1 MLSRRNVRIKVMQ
14 ALYSMSTANV
24 SDKDLIIKSYRSKIA
39 SSFDLYIFVLYIFF
53 RVAKYAIIEEENRK
67 SKFRPTAEDLDFIGK
82 LGDNELISSIENNQ
96 DLKKLFNDAHL
107 NQIITLDTI
116 RILYQEFSKSSKEY
130 LQYLSLDKTENE
142 DHKEILLKLF
152 KYTVS
157 HENCIDIIEDNFNN
171 WIDDQSLVI
180 GAIKKTIKALPIDS
194 GYINQFRPDPEATQY
209 FGQALLEN
217 VMATDNQLKE
227 IIIPNLQNW
236 DADRVAIIDML
247 LIKMALAEFIH
258 FPSIPTKVTLNEY
271 VEISK
276 MYSTDKSRDFIN
288 GILDRL
294 LKKLQNQGVIKKE
307 GRGLID

>member
-39 SSFDLYIFVLYIFF
+39 SSFDLYIFVLYVFY

-107 NQIITLDTI
+107 NQIITIDTI

-217 VMATDNQLKE
+217 VMATDNQLNE

>member
-14 ALYSMSTANV
+14 ALYSMSTANGIDREFIV
-24 SDKDLIIKSYRSKIA
+24 KAYRSKIA
-39 SSFDLYIFVLYIFF
+39 SSFDLYIFVLYIFYK
-53 RVAKYAIIEEENRK
+53 VARYAITEEENRK
-67 SKFRPTAEDLDFIGK
+67 SKFRPTTEDLNFSGK
-82 LGDNELISSIENNQ
+82 LGDNELIQSIEDNE
-96 DLKKLFNDAHL
+96 DLQKIFALAHL
-107 NQIITLDTI
+107 NQIIPIDTI
-116 RILYQEFSKSSKEY
+116 RILYHEFSKSSEEYKEY
-130 LQYLSLDKTENE
+130 LNLSKTNSE

-152 KYTVS
+152 KYTIS

-171 WIDDQSLVI
+171 WVDDQSLII
-180 GAIKKTIKALPIDS
+180 GAIKKTIKALPIDFQ
-194 GYINQFRPDPEATQY
+194 YIDQFRPDPEATQY

-217 VMATDNQLKE
+217 VMATDEQLKE
-227 IIIPNLQNW
+227 LINPNLQNW

-294 LKKLQNQGVIKKE
+294 LKKLQSQGVIKKE

>member
-1 MLSRRNVRIKVMQ
+1 MQ
-14 ALYSMSTANV
+14 ALYSMSTTNV

-107 NQIITLDTI
+107 NQIITIDTI

>member
-14 ALYSMSTANV
+14 ALYSISTANV

-39 SSFDLYIFVLYIFF
+39 SSFDLYVFVLYVFY
-53 RVAKYAIIEEENRK
+53 RVAIYAIVEEENRK
-67 SKFRPTAEDLDFIGK
+67 SKFRPTVEDLDFIGK
-82 LGDNELISSIENNQ
+82 LGENELIHSIENNK
-96 DLKKLFNDAHL
+96 DLQNLFNHAHL
-107 NQIITLDTI
+107 NQIIPLDTI
-116 RILYQEFSKSSKEY
+116 RILYQEFSKSSEEY
-130 LQYLSLDKTENE
+130 SDYLSLGKTVNE
-142 DHKEILLKLF
+142 DHREILLKLF
-152 KYTVS
+152 KFTVS

-194 GYINQFRPDPEATQY
+194 VYINQFRPDPEATQY

-217 VMATDNQLKE
+217 VMATDDQLRQ
-227 IIIPNLQNW
+227 IINPNLQNW

>member
-14 ALYSMSTANV
+14 ALYSMNTAND
-24 SDKDLIIKSYRSKIA
+24 SNKEFIIKSYRNKITA
-39 SSFDLYIFVLYIFF
+39 SFDLYIFVLYIFF
-53 RVAKYAIIEEENRK
+53 RVAKYAITEEENRK
-67 SKFRPTAEDLDFIGK
+67 SKFRPTEEDIKFSGK
-82 LGDNELISSIENNQ
+82 LGENELIHSLENHEALNRM
-96 DLKKLFNDAHL
+96 FNHAHL
-107 NQIITLDTI
+107 NQIVPLDAI
-116 RILYQEFSKSSKEY
+116 RILYHEFSKSSKEY
-130 LQYLSLDKTENE
+130 EEYLNLTKTEKE

-152 KYTVS
+152 KFIVS

-171 WIDDQSLVI
+171 WIDDESLVI
-180 GAIKKTIKALPIDS
+180 GAIKKTIKALPLDALYID
-194 GYINQFRPDPEATQY
+194 QFRPDPEATQY

-217 VMATDNQLKE
+217 VMATDEQLKE
-227 IIIPNLQNW
+227 LINPNLQNW

-294 LKKLQNQGVIKKE
+294 LKKLQSQGVIKKE

>member
-1 MLSRRNVRIKVMQ
+1 MQ

-39 SSFDLYIFVLYIFF
+39 SSFDLYIFVLYIFY

-82 LGDNELISSIENNQ
+82 LGDNELISSIENNK

-107 NQIITLDTI
+107 NQIITIDTI

>member
-1 MLSRRNVRIKVMQ
+1 MQ

>member
-1 MLSRRNVRIKVMQ
+1 MQ

-39 SSFDLYIFVLYIFF
+39 SSFDLYIFVLYVFY

-107 NQIITLDTI
+107 NQIITIDTI

-194 GYINQFRPDPEATQY
+194 VYINQFRPDPEATQY

>member
-14 ALYSMSTANV
+14 ALYSMSTTHGL
-24 SDKDLIIKSYRSKIA
+24 DKEFIVKSYRSKIA

-53 RVAKYAIIEEENRK
+53 RVARYSITEEENRK
-67 SKFRPTAEDLDFIGK
+67 SKFRPTEEDLNFSGK
-82 LGDNELISSIENNQ
+82 LGDNDLIKSIEKNKDIQ
-96 DLKKLFNDAHL
+96 RIFDHAHL
-107 NQIITLDTI
+107 SQIISLDTI
-116 RILYQEFSKSSKEY
+116 RILYHEFSKSSQEYQEY
-130 LQYLSLDKTENE
+130 LNMDKTGAEE
-142 DHKEILLKLF
+142 HKEMLLKLF
-152 KYTVS
+152 KFTIS

-171 WIDDQSLVI
+171 WVDDESLVI

-194 GYINQFRPDPEATQY
+194 NYIDQYRPDPEATQY

-217 VMATDNQLKE
+217 VILTDAQLKE
-227 IIIPNLQNW
+227 LIYPNLQNW

-294 LKKLQNQGVIKKE
+294 LKKLQLQGIIKKE